1 MSRAEGFKPGNRT
14 PVRRVQAGRGPAR
27 KAAVTGDEPAGGTID
42 LSKQPVPERPG
53 PAWIV
58 VPARVIAL
66 IVVLPLRLVHDLLV
80 AIGRGVRAGWLRLMR
95 AQGRL
100 ARFIGRMLRAAGLAV
115 HRWLLAP
122 LGRLIAA
129 VGRGI
134 GALLNL
140 LVLRPLRWLAVVVI
154 LGLLRLFGR
163 GAGWVGRWLYRA
175 LLVPIGR
182 MLEFVLLRPLRALG
196 RGLAWLLSAS
206 WRGIVLLIGVLVV
219 VPAVLVWRYVLRPPL
234 LALAWLGRGGLTV
247 LAAFIGALAAG
258 LVWSWRLLGR
268 VFGWLGRVLF
278 VIPARALWRYVLAP
292 VAAGVA
298 GAWRLASR
306 VLRWLWRTLVVVPV
320 RVVIVAPARWV
331 RASVLRPLRDL
342 WRVSVREPLAAA
354 RRTMRQ
360 ASRDVR
366 LTLRRA
372 FRGR

>member
-1 MSRAEGFKPGNRT
+1 
-14 PVRRVQAGRGPAR
+14 
-27 KAAVTGDEPAGGTID
+27 
-42 LSKQPVPERPG
+42 
-53 PAWIV
+53 
-58 VPARVIAL
+58 
-66 IVVLPLRLVHDLLV
+66 
-80 AIGRGVRAGWLRLMR
+80 
-95 AQGRL
+95 
-100 ARFIGRMLRAAGLAV
+100 MLRAAGLAV

-234 LALAWLGRGGLTV
+234 LALAWLGRGALTV

-306 VLRWLWRTLVVVPV
+306 VLRWLWRTLVVPV